1 MGKLKQHVRL
11 RVEITPVSD
20 GTRCGTG
27 EDQKERIAG
36 DFIDVDVGGGGGI
49 LRWVLQKVF

>member
-11 RVEITPVSD
+11 RVEFTPVSD

-27 EDQKERIAG
+27 VDQKKRIAG